1 MATYDEF
8 TIKLSN
14 DYNSKAYAYQGGYGT
29 GVKKGNKVQS
39 RTGTIKVSG
48 ISALAGKHLT

>member
-1 MATYDEF
+1 MATKSDF

-14 DYNSKAYAYQGGYGT
+14 NYNSQARAYQGGYGT
-29 GVKKGNKVQS
+29 DVKKGSTVKS

>member
-1 MATYDEF
+1 MATYNKF

-14 DYNSKAYAYQGGYGT
+14 NYNSQDRAYQGGYGT
-29 GVKKGNKVQS
+29 GVKKGKEVKS

>member
-1 MATYDEF
+1 MATYDKF
-8 TIKLSN
+8 TITLKN
-14 DYNSKAYAYQGGYGT
+14 NYNSKAYSYQGGYGT
-29 GVKKGNKVQS
+29 GVKKGGTVKS